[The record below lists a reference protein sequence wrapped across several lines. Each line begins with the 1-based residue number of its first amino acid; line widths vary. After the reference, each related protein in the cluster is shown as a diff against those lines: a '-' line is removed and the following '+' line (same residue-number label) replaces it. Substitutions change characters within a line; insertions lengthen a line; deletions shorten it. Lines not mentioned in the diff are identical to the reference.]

1 MPHLISDLGQIAIG
15 LKPPDTTVRMP
26 QVVKLDVVAD
36 LERIS
41 RLCYQK
47 GLPLQN
53 KVDYLGLFFGEGF
66 NYKYCK
72 LIEFNKESVTCV
84 HPLNS
89 R

>member
-41 RLCYQK
+41 RLCYQRVCHFRTK
-47 GLPLQN
+47 WIIWVYIFE
-53 KVDYLGLFFGEGF
+53 KVLIINTVNYLS
-66 NYKYCK
+66 
-72 LIEFNKESVTCV
+72 LIRRV
-84 HPLNS
+84 
-89 R
+89 